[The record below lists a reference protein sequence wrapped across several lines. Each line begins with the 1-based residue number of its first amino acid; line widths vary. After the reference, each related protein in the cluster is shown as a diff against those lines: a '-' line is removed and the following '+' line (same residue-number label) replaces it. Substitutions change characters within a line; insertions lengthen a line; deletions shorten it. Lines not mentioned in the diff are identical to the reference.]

1 MPSRATTVS
10 IAKATTVCTTTVGHF
25 IQKPTK
31 CSYVVKGARA
41 PVCAY
46 TEATAITAFA
56 DYDGVS
62 LLRDRPSGSV
72 NDLPSTTTSSV
83 VFKAAAAASNDQ
95 HIHGDQVRVRDPER
109 AV

>member
-1 MPSRATTVS
+1 LIQPTTSSR
-10 IAKATTVCTTTVGHF
+10 H
-25 IQKPTK
+25 
-31 CSYVVKGARA
+31 VVKGARA